1 MEKKTKYLLSLETL
15 SSLVKESSSNDD
27 LSARLD
33 MLSRLLHAHTV
44 LCLFQ
49 SADAEAK
56 EKISFQKFYDVDFSY
71 WSNSKNWKI
80 NEVLSF
86 DDEEMTE
93 RYLLQNWTPA
103 TPVLSSSDFN
113 NIAGTLPTPPASIEF
128 DDANGR
134 DSMRQIL
141 SNLSGPYFSSGYL
154 RYALFSI
161 IQQICDTLRSLQRSL
176 RTQRSEAD
184 YRHFHDDLWLR
195 YSTAHIQ
202 DLSEEYENIKSHRL
216 GEITSDWLQEKLQD
230 ELLRLYNS
238 PFFTCLMQ
246 AVSYIESNKTP
257 ILYDLNEIEKRMVKK
272 FYFVLTQ
279 LGAVQ
284 DRHIDF
290 SGCGIALGRFICN
303 FQDQLSPS
311 SHESFFRFRIMST
324 LIQSDMDTLP
334 SLPVA
339 TNKKSKSTP
348 QVDKTYM
355 TFATHGISMG
365 NITLMFQHLMDIGW
379 IAKSTSA
386 DEFSKLFSGQSCV
399 CKITWTGGGKGNLK
413 YLFQILIDQ
422 QKLTIPQGFDL
433 VPILESHFVDKN
445 GIYLSGLNSGKESS
459 KAPKIAQECLTKLN
473 LRFTS
478 SDD

>member
-15 SSLVKESSSNDD
+15 SSLVKESSSTDD

-93 RYLLQNWTPA
+93 RYLLQNWTSA

-113 NIAGTLPTPPASIEF
+113 NIAGTLPTPPASIDF

-184 YRHFHDDLWLR
+184 YRQFHDDLWLR
-195 YSTAHIQ
+195 YRTAHIQ
-202 DLSEEYENIKSHRL
+202 ELLDEYENIKAHRL
-216 GEITSDWLQEKLQD
+216 GEITTDWLQEKLQD

-238 PFFTCLMQ
+238 PFFTCLME
-246 AVSYIESNKTP
+246 AVTFTRSNETP
-257 ILYDLNEIEKRMVKK
+257 ILYDLNGVEKRMTKK
-272 FYFVLTQ
+272 FYYVLTQ
-279 LGAVQ
+279 LEAVQ
-284 DRHIDF
+284 DDRIDF
-290 SGCGIALGRFICN
+290 SACGIALGRFICN
-303 FQDQLSPS
+303 FQDQLSPL
-311 SHESFFRFRIMST
+311 SHESFFRFRIMSS
-324 LIQSDMDTLP
+324 LIQKEMAACPAPSMSPSQTIERAAKFCTYIVTTAARSRDEIEADLALFSQRKASVFAKTLRRLYKHGELDFGEDDVTTIFSYLKDRYQISYTYP
-334 SLPVA
+334 NFSAVFSLPI
-339 TNKKSKSTP
+339 K
-348 QVDKTYM
+348 
-355 TFATHGISMG
+355 
-365 NITLMFQHLMDIGW
+365 
-379 IAKSTSA
+379 
-386 DEFSKLFSGQSCV
+386 
-399 CKITWTGGGKGNLK
+399 
-413 YLFQILIDQ
+413 
-422 QKLTIPQGFDL
+422 
-433 VPILESHFVDKN
+433 
-445 GIYLSGLNSGKESS
+445 
-459 KAPKIAQECLTKLN
+459 
-473 LRFTS
+473 
-478 SDD
+478 

>member
-1 MEKKTKYLLSLETL
+1 
-15 SSLVKESSSNDD
+15 
-27 LSARLD
+27 

-80 NEVLSF
+80 SEVLSF
-86 DDEEMTE
+86 DDEDMTE

-103 TPVLSSSDFN
+103 TPVLSLSDFN
-113 NIAGTLPTPPASIEF
+113 NIAGTLPTPPASIDF

-176 RTQRSEAD
+176 RTPRSEAD

-246 AVSYIESNKTP
+246 AVSFIESNNTP
-257 ILYDLNEIEKRMVKK
+257 ILYDLNEIEKRMAKK

-324 LIQSDMDTLP
+324 LIQSDMDTL
-334 SLPVA
+334 SVLPTA

-348 QVDKTYM
+348 QINKKHI
-355 TFATHGISMG
+355 TFSANGINYG
-365 NITLMFQHLMDIGW
+365 HITLLQQLLQDVGW
-379 IAKSTSA
+379 IPRSTSA
-386 DEFSKLFSGQSCV
+386 DEFQRLFSGKTCV
-399 CKITWTGGGKGNLK
+399 CKITWTGGGKGNLRE
-413 YLFQILIDQ
+413 LFRIMREQELI
-422 QKLTIPQGFDL
+422 TIPGNNGL
-433 VPILESHFVDKN
+433 ETILEAHFVDEEGN
-445 GIYLSGLNSGKESS
+445 YLTGLNSS
-459 KAPKIAQECLTKLN
+459 KTSKKSLPFINECIRILQQS
-473 LRFTS
+473 FDFDS
-478 SDD
+478 